1 VNGAGVSGTPLTL
14 SDFVGF
20 GGVAII
26 VSTYLLLQVGRMS
39 AHRPFYPGA
48 NAIGAAMVLFS
59 LYFRPNPP
67 SVVIES
73 FWLAISILGFVRALT
88 IKR

>member
-1 VNGAGVSGTPLTL
+1 MNGAGVSGTPLTL

-48 NAIGAAMVLFS
+48 NAIGATQMAETLGNVL
-59 LYFRPNPP
+59 
-67 SVVIES
+67 
-73 FWLAISILGFVRALT
+73 
-88 IKR
+88 